1 MPFEL
6 QIREGFDGRIIQKFV
21 SGTFFDVDRA
31 HLAILRI
38 EMQNED
44 ACTRQTLR
52 LGFDR
57 ILGPDVNLP
66 CGHQLFVD

>member
-21 SGTFFDVDRA
+21 SGTFFDVDRS

-38 EMQNED
+38 DMQNEN
-44 ACTRQTLR
+44 ARAGQTLR
-52 LGFDR
+52 LGLGR
-57 ILGPDVNLP
+57 ILGPDVNLAF
-66 CGHQLFVD
+66 GHQPFVD

>member
-1 MPFEL
+1 MSFEL

-66 CGHQLFVD
+66 CGHQFFVD